1 MIRRPPRS
9 TRYETLFPYTTLFRS
24 PAVARHAI
32 DDDAVRTELR
42 PADAAVLAAPA
53 ALVVMVHH
61 ARPRRRLVLRDAGP
75 ARGDDAARLV
85 AGDDGPGA
93 RAEAERGGG
102 VADGAVGVEI
112 APAHA
117 GGLDGDD
124 DLARARGRVGELA
137 ELELPVAEEDDALH
151 LSILCVCR

>member
-1 MIRRPPRS
+1 MIRRPPS
-9 TRYETLFPYTTLFRS
+9 STLFPYTTLFRS
-24 PAVARHAI
+24 AVARHAI

-53 ALVVMVHH
+53 ALVVVVHH

-85 AGDDGPGA
+85 AGDDGPAA
-93 RAEAERGGG
+93 RAEAGRGGG

-124 DLARARGRVGELA
+124 DLARARRRVRELA
-137 ELELPVAEEDDALH
+137 ELELPVAEADDALH
-151 LSILCVCR
+151 LSILCACR